1 MASAATS
8 GSNTIRGIFSMILGG
23 ATLTMS
29 DAATK
34 WLTTSLPIGEILF
47 VRALFVT
54 IAIGVILW
62 RCNRIQDLRI
72 VSLPNMS
79 LRSFLAVGS
88 TFLVVTSL
96 SKLPLNE
103 VIAILFAIPL
113 TIKIYRSGYT
123 PF

>member
-88 TFLVVTSL
+88 TFWWLL
-96 SKLPLNE
+96 HFLNYR
-103 VIAILFAIPL
+103 L
-113 TIKIYRSGYT
+113 TK
-123 PF
+123 